1 MLKIKHKDM
10 FQRQRCHQHLSF
22 LLSSYTKGRKETF
35 IKKEMPRIK
44 MKRYY
49 VRFFTMDAVKK
60 KEIRAGGQTDVQI
73 FWFSIGIFL

>member
-1 MLKIKHKDM
+1 
-10 FQRQRCHQHLSF
+10 
-22 LLSSYTKGRKETF
+22 
-35 IKKEMPRIK
+35 MPRIK

-73 FWFSIGIFL
+73 FWFRIGIFL

>member
-1 MLKIKHKDM
+1 
-10 FQRQRCHQHLSF
+10 
-22 LLSSYTKGRKETF
+22 
-35 IKKEMPRIK
+35 

-73 FWFSIGIFL
+73 FWFSIGIFLWNIDIFIIIPQTLKS